1 MTARSRSR
9 TKRAAAAARSASSP
23 ETRFHRREPAEAGGH
38 DRGPRP
44 FFFMDRD
51 AAGESRGLLPAD
63 STGMTRVG
71 LTAPS
76 TWRPGRP
83 SGTGVLS
90 RVGSRHPSGAPLEAA
105 LGTGVLSRWFAA
117 SSGPPWRRSGTRW
130 SAGAPV
136 ADRWRTLPRRGGPRE
151 FRGPRQQQSNATS
164 YHEGD
169 SKSPASEGRL
179 RRPRPTSHLQSSW
192 STDPPHR
199 KKGRNHPWWFRP
211 FGSVLRLAESERIR
225 TANRPAPRRPRAA
238 CPP

>member
-9 TKRAAAAARSASSP
+9 TKRAAAARPASKSG
-23 ETRFHRREPAEAGGH
+23 ERASTAEN
-38 DRGPRP
+38 RQRP
-44 FFFMDRD
+44 GATTVAPGLFFMDRD

-63 STGMTRVG
+63 STGMTRVR

-90 RVGSRHPSGAPLEAA
+90 RVGSRYPSGAPWRQPSEPVSCH
-105 LGTGVLSRWFAA
+105 GGFAA

-211 FGSVLRLAESERIR
+211 FGSVLRLGGKRADP
-225 TANRPAPRRPRAA
+225 NR
-238 CPP
+238 